1 MLMKR
6 MMKRMAKQI
15 IKRRMQQSIFR
26 AFAACCT
33 AGVLALLSQPAR
45 AGLSSLSNL
54 FVFGDSL
61 SDTGNSWALTNNAFP
76 PAPYYFQGRASN
88 GPVSPDYL
96 WEFFNPDST
105 GPIPS
110 LKGGTN
116 YAINGSTT
124 GLINFN
130 SIRPDNPDPIKP
142 LFIDKGAAYQLNT
155 FNAANPSYN
164 SSTSLFMVWLF
175 PNDVL
180 SWLNSNSY
188 DAGSVLGGAPK
199 QTPPAGL
206 IENGITNI
214 DTLIQVLALDGAT
227 QFLVPNMPDLAQTP
241 LFRNYPPAFR
251 SFLTELTVSFNTQLD
266 PVLQNLDASLPGVE
280 ITRFQIDD
288 LFAKVIDNPSNYGF
302 ENVSD
307 ACLNISLS
315 TICSNPS
322 QWLFWDDF
330 HPTTA
335 GQRLIAE
342 NFYTSVV
349 PGPLPLA
356 GVTVAF
362 GWSRRLRRRIKRS
375 AA

>member
-1 MLMKR
+1 
-6 MMKRMAKQI
+6 MANLAPVGAGKGLIGFVWRRTMPI
-15 IKRRMQQSIFR
+15 IH
-26 AFAACCT
+26 
-33 AGVLALLSQPAR
+33 
-45 AGLSSLSNL
+45 
-54 FVFGDSL
+54 
-61 SDTGNSWALTNNAFP
+61 TGCIVR
-76 PAPYYFQGRASN
+76 GRADLSVPDAKKVN
-88 GPVSPDYL
+88 GITYPSPKCL
-96 WEFFNPDST
+96 R
-105 GPIPS
+105 
-110 LKGGTN
+110 
-116 YAINGSTT
+116 
-124 GLINFN
+124 LIHRQRGN
-130 SIRPDNPDPIKP
+130 IEQTDLIKP

-155 FNAANPSYN
+155 FNAAKPSYN
-164 SSTSLFMVWLF
+164 PSTSLFMVWLF

-199 QTPPAGL
+199 KTPPAGL

-288 LFAKVIDNPSNYGF
+288 LLAKVIDNPSNYGF

-362 GWSRRLRRRIKRS
+362 GWSRRLRRRVKRS